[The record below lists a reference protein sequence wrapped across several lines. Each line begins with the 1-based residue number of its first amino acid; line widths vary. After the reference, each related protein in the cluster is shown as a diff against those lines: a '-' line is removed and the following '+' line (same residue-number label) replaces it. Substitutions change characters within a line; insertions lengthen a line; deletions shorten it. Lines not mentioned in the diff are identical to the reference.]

1 MTPPGIAVPRSFGL
15 IVIGDEVLMGG
26 RTDSHFAHFKALVGS
41 RGHALAWHWLLPD
54 DPPTLTAHLRFSFAG
69 AVPVFCCGG
78 IGATPD
84 DHTRAC
90 AAAAA
95 GLPLTRHPK
104 AAALIEGRFGAE
116 AYPNRMRMADLPEG
130 CDLIENPYNGIP
142 GFRLHEHYFLPG
154 FPQMAW
160 PMAETILDGF
170 YPGVAEPSRERAVRV
185 SGVPESRLVPLLERL
200 TQAHPGL
207 KVFSLPHLP
216 SAPTASGHVLV
227 GLRGRQGLDAGF
239 ADLCAALATE
249 GIAFAPAPDPS
260 TTCDSPS
267 QPQ

>member
-1 MTPPGIAVPRSFGL
+1 MTPPRIPAPRSFGL
-15 IVIGDEVLMGG
+15 IVVGDEVLVGG
-26 RTDSHFAHFKALVGS
+26 RTDSHFAHFKALLGN

-69 AVPVFCCGG
+69 AFPVFCCGG

-95 GLPLTRHPK
+95 GLPLTRHPQ
-104 AAALIEGRFGAE
+104 AATLIEGRFGAQ
-116 AYPNRMRMADLPEG
+116 AYPNRILMADLPEG

-142 GFRLHEHYFLPG
+142 GFRLHEHYFFPG

-160 PMAETILDGF
+160 PMAEAILDAR
-170 YPGVAEPSRERAVRV
+170 YPGAEPSRERAVV
-185 SGVPESRLVPLLERL
+185 VTGVPESHLVPLLERL

-216 SAPTASGHVLV
+216 VASNESGHILV
-227 GLRGRQGLDAGF
+227 GVRGRQGLDTAF

-249 GIAFAPAPDPS
+249 RIAFTP
-260 TTCDSPS
+260 TTEGSAL
-267 QPQ
+267 